1 MYKLITKTHTLLVD
15 QEATI
20 NVNDVVTHYSKTAE
34 DWLTSTHMYGKSLGI
49 KVIAATPKLND
60 LPLIEEFKQNSNLI
74 SIDPPE
80 GWKYGF
86 PKQVTQEEYKQISS
100 LKEWCIGNGYPKE
113 EADKYGNY
121 FNIGIT
127 GDLSFMKKD
136 IIDSKLDDMMSDLID
151 EEQEQWKKH
160 VKEVVFTPGHV
171 LPISK
176 YNQKQFKEFDESLFR
191 AYINKFSKDDKFKA
205 MLILKIELS
214 E

>member
-1 MYKLITKTHTLLVD
+1 M
-15 QEATI
+15 
-20 NVNDVVTHYSKTAE
+20 
-34 DWLTSTHMYGKSLGI
+34 
-49 KVIAATPKLND
+49 
-60 LPLIEEFKQNSNLI
+60 NLI

-86 PKQVTQEEYKQISS
+86 PKSVTQEEYKQISS

-151 EEQEQWKKH
+151 EEILAEPHIDNYGDLSFMKDNKSSGGE
-160 VKEVVFTPGHV
+160 KLMEFMGYNKP
-171 LPISK
+171 
-176 YNQKQFKEFDESLFR
+176 NQKQFKEFDESLFR
-191 AYINKFSKDDKFKA
+191 AYINKFNDEDKLKCIE
-205 MLILKIELS
+205 ILMAITNTNKCHLYS
-214 E
+214 EGFIHS

>member
-1 MYKLITKTHTLLVD
+1 MK
-15 QEATI
+15 
-20 NVNDVVTHYSKTAE
+20 
-34 DWLTSTHMYGKSLGI
+34 
-49 KVIAATPKLND
+49 
-60 LPLIEEFKQNSNLI
+60 LI

-86 PKQVTQEEYKQISS
+86 PKKVTQEQYKQIPS

-151 EEQEQWKKH
+151 EELDRGL
-160 VKEVVFTPGHV
+160 VFIKP
-171 LPISK
+171 
-176 YNQKQFKEFDESLFR
+176 NQKQFKEFDESLFR
-191 AYINKFSKDDKFKA
+191 AYLNKFSNDDKFKA